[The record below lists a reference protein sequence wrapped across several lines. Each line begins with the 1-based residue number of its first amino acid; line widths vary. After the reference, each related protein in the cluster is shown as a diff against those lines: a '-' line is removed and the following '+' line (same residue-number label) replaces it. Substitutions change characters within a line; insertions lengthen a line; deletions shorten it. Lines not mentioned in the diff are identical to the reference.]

1 MIEFVRTLIVILSLS
16 IVTTALPTWLRYH
29 SYSVAYS
36 TFNSLFSERT
46 KIEGQLSVIL
56 LLIFHSL
63 FCYGNGFSVS
73 IPTTGISLSS
83 LSRPISLLTIL
94 QFPKIVQLNSCYIVV
109 IFYSITPSVLKI

>member
-1 MIEFVRTLIVILSLS
+1 MTEFVRTLIVILYIGIL
-16 IVTTALPTWLRYH
+16 TTALPTWLRYH
-29 SYSVAYS
+29 SCSVAYS
-36 TFNSLFSERT
+36 ALNSWFSERT

-73 IPTTGISLSS
+73 IPTTGISLRS

-94 QFPKIVQLNSCYIVV
+94 QFPKIVQLNSCYTVF